1 MNFKF
6 GDGRKVASI
15 EKVTIP
21 ATISEQLVRI
31 RTAAVRKEIPLLLSE
46 RSMKKAETNIDFKT
60 DTVSLFGSQQKLIT
74 TPSGYYAVPLGQG
87 ARMDKIQKGDLK
99 ITLVTKTIDIN
110 SKMKIPK
117 KVHSQFSHPPP
128 EKLIKLVCNAGINE
142 DLKDAISEASERCE
156 ICTVYRKPGFNP
168 VVSVSLAEEFDEV
181 VAMDL
186 KIFESN
192 ILHLVDHVTRFS
204 AVAVVKSKDRN
215 EIIKHLFRTW
225 ISIFGAPSKF
235 FSNNGG

>member
-1 MNFKF
+1 
-6 GDGRKVASI
+6 
-15 EKVTIP
+15 
-21 ATISEQLVRI
+21 
-31 RTAAVRKEIPLLLSE
+31 
-46 RSMKKAETNIDFKT
+46 MKKAETNIDFKT

-74 TPSGYYAVPLGQG
+74 TPSGHYAVPLGQG

-110 SKMKIPK
+110 NKIKIPQK
-117 KVHSQFSHPPP
+117 LHSQFSHPPP
-128 EKLIKLVCNAGINE
+128 EKLIKVVCNAGINE
-142 DLKDAISEASERCE
+142 DLNDAISKVSERCE
-156 ICTVYRKPGFNP
+156 ICTVYCKPGFNP

-192 ILHLVDHVTRFS
+192 IILHVVDHVTRFS

-225 ISIFGAPSKF
+225 ISILLPRLNFLVIMAENLVMNAIMRCVIPTTLQ
-235 FSNNGG
+235 